1 VKGNCFLT
9 AAGGAISVAKPTK
22 IDQGG
27 AFQAFATPSRKDGG
41 FFRLA
46 E

>member
-9 AAGGAISVAKPTK
+9 AASGAISVAKRTK

-27 AFQAFATPSRKDGG
+27 AFQAFATTSRKDGG